1 MYVSKTKAGK
11 KTDDPSKIVKV
22 EGELYPSRGIVEYDA
37 LSEIAILLE
46 EQKELS
52 IKLEKA
58 KEDVR
63 VYMEDLF
70 DLQDKLYTR
79 VLKITRIHNNVV
91 SELKVTMTKETERT
105 SIDYKAFINE
115 LKETFVELSVDI
127 DILLNKY
134 TSITKIAAGIRMEL
148 NELNEPIVS
157 TIKASFK
164 KLISYFEGRFKLYD
178 KFINKYKKYEK

>member
-1 MYVSKTKAGK
+1 
-11 KTDDPSKIVKV
+11 
-22 EGELYPSRGIVEYDA
+22 
-37 LSEIAILLE
+37 
-46 EQKELS
+46 
-52 IKLEKA
+52 
-58 KEDVR
+58 
-63 VYMEDLF
+63 MEDLF

-148 NELNEPIVS
+148 NELNESIVS

>member
-1 MYVSKTKAGK
+1 
-11 KTDDPSKIVKV
+11 
-22 EGELYPSRGIVEYDA
+22 
-37 LSEIAILLE
+37 
-46 EQKELS
+46 
-52 IKLEKA
+52 
-58 KEDVR
+58 
-63 VYMEDLF
+63 MEDLF